1 MTVDRSIFAERGFAY
16 YFSGQALSYLGDG
29 MRALAI
35 PLLVF
40 HITGSALSTGV
51 TYALEILP
59 FALVGLVGGSL
70 ADRTDRRRLM
80 IACDFTRFAVMAL
93 FSIAY
98 WRGVLTLPM
107 LYAGIVVISAAAA
120 VFMGGQASSIPYFV
134 GKARSSRA
142 VAALVAAEQTSN
154 FITPPIGGAIF
165 AVAGPL
171 PALVVNACTYL
182 VSQISL
188 LAVPTLGPDAPGAWP
203 KIAVIMRDIRG
214 GFRFLV
220 ADAAMTAVT
229 MASFGLNFFGM
240 MGFAIT
246 IPFLKTVIGAGDAMV
261 GITFGGIAVG
271 SVVGALIAGRCGPQM
286 HFGTVLCVAYVLD
299 AVLFLPVLF
308 AHSVLTV
315 IVFYSLASMA
325 GSFQVTQIV
334 GWRLRIVPDE
344 KIGSVFGA
352 VRLVA
357 LIGMVPG
364 AIIGGYLGQIEG
376 PRFAMYVSGIG
387 FLLFAVYMVFSRAVR
402 AENR

>member
-16 YFSGQALSYLGDG
+16 YFGGQCLSYLGDG
-29 MRALAI
+29 LRTLAI

-40 HITGSALSTGV
+40 HLTGSALSTGI

-80 IACDFTRFAVMAL
+80 IACDFIRFAIMAL

-98 WRGVLTLPM
+98 ARGALTLPL
-107 LYAGIVVISAAAA
+107 LYAGIVVLSAAAA
-120 VFMGGQASSIPYFV
+120 VFMGGQASSIPFLV

-165 AVAGPL
+165 AAAGAL

-182 VSQISL
+182 VSQLSL
-188 LAVPTLGPDAPGAWP
+188 FAVPTLGPEAPVAWP
-203 KIAVIMRDIRG
+203 HVRVIMRDVRE
-214 GFRFLV
+214 GFRFLA

-229 MASFGLNFFGM
+229 LTSLGLNFFGM

-246 IPFLKTVIGAGDAMV
+246 IPYLKTVFGAGDALV
-261 GITFGGIAVG
+261 GLTYGGVAIG
-271 SVVGALIAGRCGPQM
+271 SVIGALVAGRFGPHW
-286 HFGTVLCVAYVLD
+286 HFGRALCAAYVLD
-299 AVLFLPVLF
+299 AVLYLPVLF
-308 AHSVLTV
+308 AQNVLTV
-315 IVFYSLASMA
+315 VVFFGLSSIA

-334 GWRLRIVPDE
+334 GWRLRIVPGE
-344 KIGSVFGA
+344 MVGSVFGA
-352 VRLVA
+352 VRLVV

-364 AIIGGYLGQIEG
+364 ALIGGYLAQVYG
-376 PRFAMYVSGIG
+376 PRAGIIVSGIG
-387 FLLFAVYMVFSRAVR
+387 FLMIALYAIFARAIR
-402 AENR
+402 EEHR

>member
-29 MRALAI
+29 MRTLAI

-40 HITGSALSTGV
+40 HLTGSALSTGV

-80 IACDFTRFAVMAL
+80 IGCDFTRFAVMAL
-93 FSIAY
+93 FSIEY

-107 LYAGIVVISAAAA
+107 LYAGIVVLSAAAA
-120 VFMGGQASSIPYFV
+120 IFMGGQASSIPFLV

-165 AVAGPL
+165 AVAGAL
-171 PALVVNACTYL
+171 PALVVNACTYF

-203 KIAVIMRDIRG
+203 NIAVIVRDIRD

-229 MASFGLNFFGM
+229 MASFGLNFFGL

-246 IPFLKTVIGAGDAMV
+246 IPFLKSVLGAGDAMV

-271 SVVGALIAGRCGPQM
+271 SVLGALVAGRFGPHL
-286 HFGTVLCVAYVLD
+286 HFGTTLCVAYVLD

-315 IVFYSLASMA
+315 IEFFGLSSAA

-364 AIIGGYLGQIEG
+364 AIIGGYLAQLHG
-376 PRFAMYVSGIG
+376 PRFAMYASGIG
-387 FLLFAVYMVFSRAVR
+387 FLLFALCMVFSRAVR

>member
-1 MTVDRSIFAERGFAY
+1 
-16 YFSGQALSYLGDG
+16 
-29 MRALAI
+29 
-35 PLLVF
+35 
-40 HITGSALSTGV
+40 
-51 TYALEILP
+51 
-59 FALVGLVGGSL
+59 
-70 ADRTDRRRLM
+70 M
-80 IACDFTRFAVMAL
+80 IACDFTRFVVMAL

-120 VFMGGQASSIPYFV
+120 VFMGGQASSIPYLV

-165 AVAGPL
+165 AVAGAL
-171 PALVVNACTYL
+171 PALIVNACTYL

-188 LAVPTLGPDAPGAWP
+188 LAVPTLGPDSPGAWP
-203 KIAVIMRDIRG
+203 RLAIIIRDIRD

-220 ADAAMTAVT
+220 ADAAMVAVT
-229 MASFGLNFFGM
+229 MASFGLNFFGL

-246 IPFLKTVIGAGDAMV
+246 IPFLKTVIGAGDTMV
-261 GITFGGIAVG
+261 GITYGGIAVG
-271 SVVGALIAGRCGPQM
+271 SVLGALIAGRFGPRM
-286 HFGTVLCVAYVLD
+286 HFGTALCVAYVLD

-308 AHSVLTV
+308 AHNVLTV
-315 IVFYSLASMA
+315 IVFFGLSSMA

-364 AIIGGYLGQIEG
+364 AIIGGYLAQLEG